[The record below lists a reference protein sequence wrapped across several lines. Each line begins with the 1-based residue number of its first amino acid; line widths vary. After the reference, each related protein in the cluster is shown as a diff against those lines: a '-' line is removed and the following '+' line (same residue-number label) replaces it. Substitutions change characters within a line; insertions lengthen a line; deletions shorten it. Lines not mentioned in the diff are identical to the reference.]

1 MSPGKMGTK
10 PRPTPAPSLF
20 RKVINVLGPGVITGA
35 ADDDPSGVATY
46 SIAGA
51 QCGTSLLW
59 LALITW
65 PLMAAVQ
72 MMCARIGMVTQ
83 EGLGSALLK
92 KFPRWVVAG
101 AALLLLDANTLN
113 VGADLAA
120 MADAAQL
127 VTGWDSRLFVL
138 IFGAGIAWA
147 TVAFRYQQI
156 ASILK
161 WLVLSLLAYVVTAFI
176 VHPHWRLIA
185 RDAIVPTLD
194 GDKERW
200 TTIVAILGTTISPYL
215 FFWQAAQEVEET
227 RAFSRRMKLAVSDPT
242 RSQLLNRKIDVTIGA
257 FFSNAVMFFIIL
269 TCAETLHRAGDTHI
283 STTKEAVEALRPLA
297 GKGAAL
303 LYTLGLVGVGILA
316 IPTLTGSAAYAL
328 AETFRW
334 PEGLNEKFKGAQAF
348 YSVVLIST
356 LCGVALDFLGIN
368 PVLALYWSAVVN
380 GVLAPFL
387 LCGILLVAADRV
399 VMKGSRSSPL
409 SFILVA
415 FTALAMFGA
424 AVGMF
429 VI

>member
-1 MSPGKMGTK
+1 M
-10 PRPTPAPSLF
+10 
-20 RKVINVLGPGVITGA
+20 LGPGVVTGA

-46 SIAGA
+46 SVAGA
-51 QCGTSLLW
+51 QFGTSLLW

-72 MMCARIGMVTQ
+72 MMCARIGMVTK

-92 KFPRWVVAG
+92 KFPRWVVATS
-101 AALLLLDANTLN
+101 ALLLLAANTLN

-127 VTGWDSRLFVL
+127 VTGCDSRLFVL
-138 IFGAGIAWA
+138 VFGGGIAWA

-161 WLVLSLLAYVVTAFI
+161 WLVLSLLAYVITAFI
-176 VHPHWRLIA
+176 VHPRWRIVLH
-185 RDAIVPTLD
+185 DALVPTLN
-194 GDKERW
+194 GDKDRW

-215 FFWQAAQEVEET
+215 FFWQSAQEVEES
-227 RAFSRRMKLAVSDPT
+227 RALSRRMAVA
-242 RSQLLNRKIDVTIGA
+242 RSSPSQSLLLNRKIDVALGA

-297 GKGAAL
+297 GKGASM
-303 LYTLGLVGVGILA
+303 LYTIGLVGVGILA

-328 AETFRW
+328 AETFQWR
-334 PEGLNEKFKGAQAF
+334 EGLDEKFKGARAF
-348 YSVVLIST
+348 YSVVLITT

-387 LCGILLVAADRV
+387 LCGILVVAADGKL
-399 VMKGSRSSPL
+399 MKGRRSSPV

-415 FTALAMFGA
+415 ITALAMFGA

-429 VI
+429 VL

>member
-1 MSPGKMGTK
+1 
-10 PRPTPAPSLF
+10 
-20 RKVINVLGPGVITGA
+20 
-35 ADDDPSGVATY
+35 
-46 SIAGA
+46 
-51 QCGTSLLW
+51 
-59 LALITW
+59 
-65 PLMAAVQ
+65 
-72 MMCARIGMVTQ
+72 
-83 EGLGSALLK
+83 LGSALLK
-92 KFPRWVVAG
+92 KFPRWAVAT
-101 AALLLLDANTLN
+101 AALLLLAANTLN

-161 WLVLSLLAYVVTAFI
+161 WLVLSLLAYVITAFI
-176 VHPHWRLIA
+176 VHPHWRAIA
-185 RDAIVPTLD
+185 HDAIVPTLN
-194 GDKERW
+194 GDKDRW

-215 FFWQAAQEVEET
+215 FFWQSGQEVEES
-227 RAFSRRMKLAVSDPT
+227 RALSRRMAVK
-242 RSQLLNRKIDVTIGA
+242 RSNPSQSQMLNRKIDVALGA

-297 GKGAAL
+297 GKGASL
-303 LYTLGLVGVGILA
+303 FYTVGLIGVGILA

-334 PEGLNEKFKGAQAF
+334 PEGLDEKFKGAQAF
-348 YSVVLIST
+348 YGVVLISS
-356 LCGVALDFLGIN
+356 LCGVVLDFQGIN
-368 PVLALYWSAVVN
+368 PVRALYWTAVVN

-387 LCGILLVAADRV
+387 LCGILVVAADGAL
-399 VMKGSRSSPL
+399 MKGRRSSPL

-415 FTALAMFGA
+415 ITALAMFGA

-429 VI
+429 VL